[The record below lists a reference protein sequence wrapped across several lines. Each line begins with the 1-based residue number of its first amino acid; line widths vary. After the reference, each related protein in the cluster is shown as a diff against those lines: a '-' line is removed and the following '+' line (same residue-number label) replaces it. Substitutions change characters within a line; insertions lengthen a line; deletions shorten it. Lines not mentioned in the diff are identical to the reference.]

1 MEFYAP
7 LPEDIT
13 GLLQTLE
20 EQSVADGNA
29 KTTGLTTK
37 PVLLSINIERID

>member
-20 EQSVADGNA
+20 EQSAANGNA
-29 KTTGLTTK
+29 KNNGG
-37 PVLLSINIERID
+37 

>member
-1 MEFYAP
+1 
-7 LPEDIT
+7 LPEDLT

-29 KTTGLTTK
+29 KTTGVDNQSRFT
-37 PVLLSINIERID
+37 